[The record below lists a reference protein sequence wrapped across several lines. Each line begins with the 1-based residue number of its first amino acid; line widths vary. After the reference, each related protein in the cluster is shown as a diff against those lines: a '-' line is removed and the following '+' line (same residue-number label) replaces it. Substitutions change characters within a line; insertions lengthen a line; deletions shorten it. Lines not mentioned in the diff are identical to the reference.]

1 MSLKKDLAPVLNCK
15 KFFAN
20 LFQNMHNSTSRL
32 IRFLRKYLF
41 CCCCPAQL
49 DRSSHQPTTTAN
61 IFVQET
67 GLHTDMGTKISKKPS
82 SRENLSTNL
91 SKGEIDLLK
100 SSTNMT
106 EQEII
111 EFHDNFLKEC
121 RSGFLT
127 KKEFIT
133 MFKLLHPIDT
143 KKQKVE
149 KFCEYVFK

>member
-1 MSLKKDLAPVLNCK
+1 MNINKEVPPLLNCK
-15 KFFAN
+15 KFFVN
-20 LFQNMHNSTSRL
+20 IFQIMHNSTSRL
-32 IRFLRKYLF
+32 ILLIRNYLF
-41 CCCCPAQL
+41 CCCCPHL
-49 DRSSHQPTTTAN
+49 DRSQ
-61 IFVQET
+61 
-67 GLHTDMGTKISKKPS
+67 GDMGAKISKKPS
-82 SRENLSTNL
+82 SRENLSTTL
-91 SKGEIDLLK
+91 SKDEIQLLQ

-111 EFHDNFLKEC
+111 DFHENFLKEC
-121 RSGFLT
+121 PSGFLT